1 MLNLLTWFL
10 VTGYLSLFGVLVTN
24 KVTVKVIFW
33 EKIRTIFHYWHFYYY
48 SIYYQIYCPLQ
59 RADIFKVKVIW
70 AEILR
75 NYTIPWTGM
84 NEVKPINKKLFFS
97 LELTFGQRKP
107 CWNGGKLGLNKT
119 FCRIVQCLTR
129 LFSFTT
135 TWSKN
140 LQVCCQNIKLYPFQT
155 KFLHVVS

>member
-10 VTGYLSLFGVLVTN
+10 VTSYLALFGVLVTK

-33 EKIRTIFHYWHFYYY
+33 KKIRTIFHYWLLYY
-48 SIYYQIYCPLQ
+48 SIHHQISYPLQ
-59 RADIFKVKVIW
+59 RADIFKVKIIW

-75 NYTIPWTGM
+75 NCIIPRTGM

-107 CWNGGKLGLNKT
+107 CWNGGKSGLNKT

-140 LQVCCQNIKLYPFQT
+140 LQVCCQNIKLCPFHT